1 MKPNHSPSQSGV
13 LCECTGYTSMKPAV
27 MEFLG
32 GTGRKRKK
40 KVSANCLKD
49 GNAIW

>member
-1 MKPNHSPSQSGV
+1 MKPNHSPSQSGI
-13 LCECTGYTSMKPAV
+13 LCECTGYMSMKPAM

-32 GTGRKRKK
+32 ETGRKRKK

-49 GNAIW
+49 DNAMW

>member
-1 MKPNHSPSQSGV
+1 MKPNHSPSQSGI
-13 LCECTGYTSMKPAV
+13 LCECTGYTSMKPA
-27 MEFLG
+27 MMGFLG

-49 GNAIW
+49 DNAMW